1 MKKGKRL
8 LKAFLKSIFN
18 IFKKIMIVV
27 TFTLLVSVLLSNFV
41 LDAKLE
47 TVLEYAGVLLMAIGA
62 LSIIG
67 GRRTVMSRDYMW
79 NRASAGIEDASMK
92 EMDLFMQS
100 YEFCIFMG
108 FSGLIVILIGLVVH
122 YM

>member
-1 MKKGKRL
+1 MNKAKGL
-8 LKAFLKSIFN
+8 LRAVFKAIFN
-18 IFKKIMIVV
+18 VLKKVMIVV
-27 TFTLLVSVLLSNFV
+27 GITLLISLILSNFV
-41 LDAKLE
+41 LDIRLA

-62 LSIIG
+62 LSVMG
-67 GRRTVMSRDYMW
+67 GRKTATDKNYMW
-79 NRASAGIEDASMK
+79 SRSTAGIEDASMK

-108 FSGLIVILIGLVVH
+108 ISGLIVILIGLVVH